1 MMGVNTDQNVIVIVM
16 VAKASPGISARR
28 RLLPR
33 TRATP
38 NRDAENPSAANRYFK
53 HRQTKTATATK
64 TPPPLLFGRAPKKKT
79 HTHSRSTKRSKRS
92 RGRSFRSSPFL
103 LLRPLCSL
111 SLSLSLSLSP
121 RRAGLPGGSRAGCGT
136 DGGKR
141 YSPRRP
147 GPPRRRARPLLPPT
161 PPPAP
166 PPLPCQQ
173 QLQMRPSA
181 MTPGTTGVAATVTVA
196 GAPW

>member
-1 MMGVNTDQNVIVIVM
+1 MRAMMGVNTDQNVIVIVM

-64 TPPPLLFGRAPKKKT
+64 TPPPLLFGRAPKKKHT

-111 SLSLSLSLSP
+111 SLSPLSPLSPSLSHHVGPVSRAEVGQDAVPTAANDTLPDVPVHQGVAHVRFFHP
-121 RRAGLPGGSRAGCGT
+121 RRH
-136 DGGKR
+136 
-141 YSPRRP
+141 
-147 GPPRRRARPLLPPT
+147 RRRRRCRASSSCR
-161 PPPAP
+161 
-166 PPLPCQQ
+166 CVH
-173 QLQMRPSA
+173 RR
-181 MTPGTTGVAATVTVA
+181 
-196 GAPW
+196 